1 MVDSKFNDVLLLSN
15 VRPTPKITWKK
26 DGRKITDGQNSFSI
40 SPSFHERRLSIESVD
55 ETNHQGVYTC
65 EAENAMNTDNPITF
79 KTTLTVEG
87 KGSSSSE

>member
-15 VRPTPKITWKK
+15 VRPTPEITWKK

-65 EAENAMNTDNPITF
+65 EAKNAMNTDNPITF
-79 KTTLTVEG
+79 KTTLTIEG
-87 KGSSSSE
+87 KGSGSSE

>member
-26 DGRKITDGQNSFSI
+26 DGRKITDEQNSFII
-40 SPSFHERRLSIESVD
+40 SDTFFGRRLSIESVD

-65 EAENAMNTDNPITF
+65 EAKNAMNTDNPITF
-79 KTTLTVEG
+79 KTTLTIEG
-87 KGSSSSE
+87 KDSGSSE

>member
-26 DGRKITDGQNSFSI
+26 DGREITDGQNSFSI
-40 SPSFHERRLSIESVD
+40 PPTFFGRRLSIESVD

-65 EAENAMNTDNPITF
+65 EAENAMNTGNPITS
-79 KTTLTVEG
+79 KTTLTIEG
-87 KGSSSSE
+87 KDSGSSE

>member
-40 SPSFHERRLSIESVD
+40 SHTFYERRLSIESVD